1 MLKTSWPHTTTCPSC
16 SSRYYLCRAN
26 VGHRTVCQKCGAYFH
41 MLPPSEEA
49 PTIVVPL
56 VELAADDISLVGRL
70 WLDLRPSQIVA
81 ENYQVTR
88 FLGRGGLSQVF
99 QVLDLAK
106 NRYLAL
112 KLPLP
117 ATLDRLPQLSLVEE
131 ARAWLKPAPHPNL
144 VTCEGVLVLMKH
156 PAILMEYIDGLDL
169 SRLMEEGRGPIYQG
183 RPGSIL
189 ARLLDI
195 FIQVARGLKYA
206 HSLDLTNLDI
216 KPRNILVEKGGRAVI
231 GDYGPL
237 CPNPDSLEPPP
248 EEEDPASRPALASD
262 DTRVSATRLMG
273 THQYFSPELALGLPD
288 SGLGADLWALT
299 LTALECFLGRRPW
312 EMGSMAGRALEH
324 YLAEF
329 QPRVIVPPPLAD
341 FFRKALAEKPEV
353 RHQSAAELEEELI
366 SVYKQA
372 TKRPYLRPESVLEP
386 ESPKRMQ
393 MKEIALKQ
401 LQESLAKGE
410 TPALAE

>member
-1 MLKTSWPHTTTCPSC
+1 MLKTNWPHTTTCPSC

-26 VGHRTVCQKCGAYFH
+26 VGHRTLCQKCGAYFH

-56 VELAADDISLVGRL
+56 VEMAADDISLVGRL
-70 WLDLRPSQIVA
+70 WLDLRPAQIVA
-81 ENYQVTR
+81 ENYQILR

-99 QVLDLAK
+99 QVQDLSH
-106 NRYLAL
+106 NRCLAL
-112 KLPLP
+112 KLPLS
-117 ATLDRLPQLSLVEE
+117 ATLDRLPQQSLIDE
-131 ARAWLKPAPHPNL
+131 ARAWLTPAPHPNL
-144 VTCEGVLVLMKH
+144 VTCEGVLVLMKY
-156 PAILMEYIDGLDL
+156 PVILMEYIDGLDL
-169 SRLMEEGRGPIYQG
+169 SRLMDEGRGPLYQG

-195 FIQVARGLKYA
+195 FIQVVRGLKYA
-206 HSLDLTNLDI
+206 HSLDLANLDI

-237 CPNPDSLEPPP
+237 SPNPESLDPSSEDDSPV
-248 EEEDPASRPALASD
+248 DRPSSEHD
-262 DTRVSATRLMG
+262 DTRISATRLMG
-273 THQYFSPELALGLPD
+273 THQYFSPELARGLPGIGV
-288 SGLGADLWALT
+288 SADLWALT

-329 QPRVIVPPPLAD
+329 QPRVIIPPPLAE
-341 FFRKALAEKPEV
+341 FFRKALSENQED
-353 RHQSAAELEEELI
+353 RHRSAAELEEELI
-366 SVYKQA
+366 QVYKQA

-386 ESPKRMQ
+386 ESPKRMR
-393 MKEIALKQ
+393 MKEIALKE
-401 LQESLAKGE
+401 LREALPKGE
-410 TPALAE
+410 EQPLAE